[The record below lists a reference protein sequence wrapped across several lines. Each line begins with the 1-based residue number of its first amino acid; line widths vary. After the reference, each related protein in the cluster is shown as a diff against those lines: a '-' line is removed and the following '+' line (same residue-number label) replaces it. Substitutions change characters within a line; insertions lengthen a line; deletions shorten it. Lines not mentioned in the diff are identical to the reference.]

1 MARSYS
7 HKFLLELSQNDSTLL
22 GIQLARLCVD
32 ANLPAAYVA
41 RALEVSPMTVY
52 KWFRGMGMRESKR
65 RTVEVFMDLV
75 RQDMEARLLPAPN
88 MDAAKT
94 YIRNMIGD

>member
-1 MARSYS
+1 
-7 HKFLLELSQNDSTLL
+7 
-22 GIQLARLCVD
+22 
-32 ANLPAAYVA
+32 
-41 RALEVSPMTVY
+41 
-52 KWFRGMGMRESKR
+52 MGMRESKR